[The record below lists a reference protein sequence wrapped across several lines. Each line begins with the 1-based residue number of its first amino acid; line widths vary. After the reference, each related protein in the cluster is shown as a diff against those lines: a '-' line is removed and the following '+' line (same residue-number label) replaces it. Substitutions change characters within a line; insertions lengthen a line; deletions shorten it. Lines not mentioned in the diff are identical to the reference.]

1 MQQAGLHFKVEGI
14 VFLLC
19 WMTEFFRAKPFSEAG
34 SNLSNSAAVMADAG
48 YGSYRKHNIKPDL
61 T

>member
-1 MQQAGLHFKVEGI
+1 VEGI